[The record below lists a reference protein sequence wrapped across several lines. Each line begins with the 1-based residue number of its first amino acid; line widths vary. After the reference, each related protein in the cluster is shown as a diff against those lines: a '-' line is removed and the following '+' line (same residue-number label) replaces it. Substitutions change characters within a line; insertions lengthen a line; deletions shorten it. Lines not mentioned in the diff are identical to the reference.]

1 MQLQGSN
8 SNPTA
13 ADALMGNLLQ
23 LTNGT
28 NLANGAQGGSL
39 ILSFK
44 DGTSGMWMISQ
55 ILNNYSD
62 VKFFLSH
69 LLWLLTTNKAVLV

>member
-55 ILNNYSD
+55 YSTIT
-62 VKFFLSH
+62 VM
-69 LLWLLTTNKAVLV
+69 